1 MAENKRSPQNIRQGN
16 DSIGGAPMLARVVGH
31 LDGTFMGTL
40 KVNLLRYQGNNPADD
55 QQMFYVR
62 AAPPFF
68 GSTAYEYQGMNPTDY
83 NDVQKSYGWWAV
95 PPDVGVTVIVVFID
109 GDPSQGYWLGC
120 VPPRFA
126 NHMVPG
132 IAASPNVLLSEADKK
147 KYNTKQPL
155 PGAEPNRLLNK
166 EVGSYELDK
175 LKRPVHPFA
184 DHLLEQGILE
194 DDIRGTT
201 TSSAR
206 REAPSSVFGVSTP
219 GPLDKRPGSKRGKI
233 GTSQTQTNNTVP
245 VSRLGGSQFVMDD
258 GDDRYQRKAPAGKLG
273 QGNAYAD
280 ILNGE
285 KGDPT
290 IPKDELIRIRTRT
303 GHQLLMHNS
312 EDLIYIGNSRGTTW
326 IEMTSNG
333 KIDIYAEDSVS
344 VHTKTD
350 FNFRADRDINIE
362 AGRNIN
368 MKATAQ
374 YSEGKIQDAKEY
386 ESGRIQIESAF
397 NTNILIG
404 ANGKIETRTYKDAD
418 EKDVDGQLD
427 INVKGDGKIA
437 VGTGL
442 EPHNFALN
450 TTGNNAFTA
459 GAATDILSGGNHTE
473 TAAQIHMNGPQAA
486 TAATALTIADLV
498 THQVVET
505 DGTQEWAKTK
515 YIKTEPLESIMKR
528 VPMHEPWV
536 LHENLAPEL
545 QSPESTDRELT
556 GE

>member
-1 MAENKRSPQNIRQGN
+1 
-16 DSIGGAPMLARVVGH
+16 
-31 LDGTFMGTL
+31 
-40 KVNLLRYQGNNPADD
+40 
-55 QQMFYVR
+55 
-62 AAPPFF
+62 
-68 GSTAYEYQGMNPTDY
+68 
-83 NDVQKSYGWWAV
+83 
-95 PPDVGVTVIVVFID
+95 
-109 GDPSQGYWLGC
+109 
-120 VPPRFA
+120 
-126 NHMVPG
+126 
-132 IAASPNVLLSEADKK
+132 
-147 KYNTKQPL
+147 
-155 PGAEPNRLLNK
+155 
-166 EVGSYELDK
+166 
-175 LKRPVHPFA
+175 
-184 DHLLEQGILE
+184 
-194 DDIRGTT
+194 
-201 TSSAR
+201 
-206 REAPSSVFGVSTP
+206 
-219 GPLDKRPGSKRGKI
+219 
-233 GTSQTQTNNTVP
+233 
-245 VSRLGGSQFVMDD
+245 
-258 GDDRYQRKAPAGKLG
+258 
-273 QGNAYAD
+273 
-280 ILNGE
+280 
-285 KGDPT
+285 
-290 IPKDELIRIRTRT
+290 LIRIRTRT